1 MFWHPCDD
9 TLTVLSKS
17 GCELFGGYRT
27 GGKSSKWRKL
37 AVESL
42 GYGYT
47 NSRGEG
53 GVFSVKSNVIF
64 LLNNELY
71 SGLSMITCRVRSEII
86 CGGWLLL
93 DSVLVLATAS
103 TFLVRAIPRT

>member
-27 GGKSSKWRKL
+27 GGKSNKWRKL

-42 GYGYT
+42 GYVCT
-47 NSRGEG
+47 NSGGEE
-53 GVFSVKSNVIF
+53 VFSVKNYVIF
-64 LLNNELY
+64 
-71 SGLSMITCRVRSEII
+71 
-86 CGGWLLL
+86 
-93 DSVLVLATAS
+93 
-103 TFLVRAIPRT
+103 FK